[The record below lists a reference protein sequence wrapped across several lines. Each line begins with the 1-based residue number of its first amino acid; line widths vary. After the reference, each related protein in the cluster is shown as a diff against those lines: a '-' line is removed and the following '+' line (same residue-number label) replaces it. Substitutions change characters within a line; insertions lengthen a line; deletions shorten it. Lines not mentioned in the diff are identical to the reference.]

1 MLTTRLLHF
10 AESLMRTP
18 AAPFREDWMC
28 ATLDALLEEIPGLEV
43 EVDAWG
49 NRHATVRPPGPA
61 GERAPLVLVAHL
73 DHPGFLVTGVSPD
86 NGGHRLRAV
95 FEGRVFDEFFP
106 GGRVRVFSSPL
117 DAGVPGR
124 VVSFS
129 PRGGAEDNR
138 QIEIETEAPAPGA
151 RIAMWDLPA
160 FEADA
165 AHIRG
170 RACDDLCGAAA
181 ILAALDHLARHTH
194 TMALPV
200 TGLFTRAE
208 EAGFCGA
215 LCLINSDE
223 RPRFLP
229 PDALVVS
236 VEISS
241 ARPTTPL
248 GGGAVLRVGDK
259 AMSFDAPF
267 LDRLWRSTA
276 QVRAEGKLA
285 AVRALM
291 DGGTCE
297 ATAFGAEGYR
307 AAGVCAPVENYH
319 NMDMA
324 SGRIAAERVSISDLR
339 GLAEMMALFGQHLAP
354 AEEHRAQLRADMAPY
369 VAKGRR
375 RLTLEGLPAGNAAG
389 PAGRR

>member
-28 ATLDALLEEIPGLEV
+28 AALDALLEEIPGLEV

-106 GGRVRVFSSPL
+106 GGRVRVFSSPF

-181 ILAALDHLARHTH
+181 ILAALDHLARHADTLQAEREGVDAERGVFRDPRDE
-194 TMALPV
+194 TV
-200 TGLFTRAE
+200 GVGVGVEVRGTR
-208 EAGFCGA
+208 GGVRVR
-215 LCLINSDE
+215 E
-223 RPRFLP
+223 RRV
-229 PDALVVS
+229 DHAHVHQQ
-236 VEISS
+236 
-241 ARPTTPL
+241 PL
-248 GGGAVLRVGDK
+248 GRRGAVRD
-259 AMSFDAPF
+259 DAVDVPPPVD
-267 LDRLWRSTA
+267 DRDARGCRT
-276 QVRAEGKLA
+276 G
-285 AVRALM
+285 
-291 DGGTCE
+291 
-297 ATAFGAEGYR
+297 
-307 AAGVCAPVENYH
+307 
-319 NMDMA
+319 A
-324 SGRIAAERVSISDLR
+324 SG
-339 GLAEMMALFGQHLAP
+339 
-354 AEEHRAQLRADMAPY
+354 
-369 VAKGRR
+369 
-375 RLTLEGLPAGNAAG
+375 
-389 PAGRR
+389 